1 MRLVFFPTP
10 RVVCKLLTSG
20 ICRFHNVVLL
30 LFCLQVMSPEEKAVI
45 SSNPYK
51 CEEKHYYWLLFFIV
65 QNKNSKR
72 KYILYQLISS
82 LSTCITEKSLNVY
95 ICINL
100 TNSENIF
107 VIFHSDIISNLEK
120 SYKNNKNS
128 HNLIRFTTSCLI
140 CFLYSLSESFTFT
153 WHCFSF

>member
-1 MRLVFFPTP
+1 MILIHIEPFSLHLSSQQLLGHLKGILQTVDRQSPLRGGGSGGGGGGGGAGKRGLCYVFWNENYGFPQFAVLTRACLSPVRLVFFPTP

-30 LFCLQVMSPEEKAVI
+30 LFCLQVISPEEKAVI

-72 KYILYQLISS
+72 KIYLI
-82 LSTCITEKSLNVY
+82 
-95 ICINL
+95 
-100 TNSENIF
+100 
-107 VIFHSDIISNLEK
+107 
-120 SYKNNKNS
+120 
-128 HNLIRFTTSCLI
+128 
-140 CFLYSLSESFTFT
+140 
-153 WHCFSF
+153 